1 MSSILRALKKLE
13 NEPRHQ
19 NTPHSLDSTF
29 VPLADTGTQRRTAS
43 VFMMVIAGGIV
54 CGLVI
59 LGGWWLF
66 PEKGQPP
73 SVVTQKISPP
83 DSKLEISPV
92 LSKDLNIK
100 PVSSVSEQPEKSSS
114 EILSAPETAEL
125 VAEKE
130 PVNIEKPIFQP
141 IILEDTSPAAETT
154 QAKTDLVQPRNIS
167 NLIPEAQTTR
177 PDEKS
182 VIASVNTPAP
192 PAQKIVPVEIP
203 KLNDPDMRLQAITWS
218 RAPQKRIAVINSRIL
233 REGEMVSG
241 YLINT
246 INQDDIVLS
255 QEGAKWKLLFR

>member
-19 NTPHSLDSTF
+19 NTPRSLDSTF
-29 VPLADTGTQRRTAS
+29 VPLADTGTQRPTAS
-43 VFMMVIAGGIV
+43 VFMMVIAGGII

-59 LGGWWLF
+59 LGGWWIF
-66 PEKGQPP
+66 SENGQPP
-73 SVVTQKISPP
+73 SVVTQKISPS
-83 DSKLEISPV
+83 DSKLDISPV
-92 LSKDLNIK
+92 LSQDLNIK

-114 EILSAPETAEL
+114 EILSGLETAKL

-141 IILEDTSPAAETT
+141 IIPEDTSPTEKTT

-177 PDEKS
+177 PDEKP

-192 PAQKIVPVEIP
+192 PAKTAEVEIP
-203 KLNDPDMRLQAITWS
+203 KLNDPDMKLQAITWS
-218 RAPQKRIAVINSRIL
+218 RTPQKRIAVINNRIL
-233 REGEMVSG
+233 REGEIVSG
-241 YLINT
+241 YFINT
-246 INQDDIVLS
+246 INQDDVVLS
-255 QEGAKWKLLFR
+255 QEGKKWKIFFR